1 MMQLNMETSIQARDI
16 EDIMVTT
23 TPDLVFALVIFL
35 NMPLIILFIVHLDS
49 SYVHLNTVLDFS

>member
-1 MMQLNMETSIQARDI
+1 
-16 EDIMVTT
+16 MVTT

-49 SYVHLNTVLDFS
+49 SYVHLNPVLDFS